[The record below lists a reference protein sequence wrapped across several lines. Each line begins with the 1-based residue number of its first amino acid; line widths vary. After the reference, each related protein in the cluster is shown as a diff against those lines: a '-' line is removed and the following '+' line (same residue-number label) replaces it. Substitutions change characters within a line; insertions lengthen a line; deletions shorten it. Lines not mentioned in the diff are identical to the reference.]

1 MSTLYG
7 TLFTIQ
13 QFLFP
18 ALEKE
23 LQCSLSEPLQLFVTV
38 AELIAPG
45 PLMENLEWQRR
56 GRPSHWRL
64 PIVLSLVAKAVFDL
78 PTTRVLLERLKY
90 DATLRRLC
98 GWERVSELPSEAT
111 FSRAFADFARQELP
125 QRIHEAMIR
134 AHYGEKLAGH
144 VNRDATA
151 IESRER
157 AARKAPRPPKLK
169 RKRGRPRRG
178 QVRQPAAPRRLE
190 LQASRS
196 LAQNLADLPTCCD
209 NGAKQNSKGNLQFWR
224 GYKLHLDVVDG
235 EIPVSAILTS
245 ASLQDS
251 QVAIPLAQLTAR
263 RVTNLYDLM
272 DAGYDA
278 REIRE
283 FSRTLGHVPLIDPS
297 ARRGGGPPLTPAQ
310 RQRFK
315 ERTTVERV
323 NGDLKD
329 NHGARHVR
337 VRGAV
342 KVLAHLM
349 WGVIVVTAKGLRRLL
364 E

>member
-1 MSTLYG
+1 MSTLCG
-7 TLFTIQ
+7 TLFTTQ
-13 QFLFP
+13 QVLFP

-23 LQCSLSEPLQLFVTV
+23 LERPLSEPLRTFVTV
-38 AELIAPG
+38 AELIAPAR
-45 PLMENLEWQRR
+45 MVENLEWQHR
-56 GRPSHWRL
+56 GRPSHWRM
-64 PIVLSLVAKAVFDL
+64 PIVLSFVAKAVFDL
-78 PTTRVLLERLKY
+78 PTTRALLDRLRY

-98 GWERVSELPSEAT
+98 GWERASELPSEST
-111 FSRAFADFARQELP
+111 FSRAGGDFARQQLP

-151 IESRER
+151 IEARER
-157 AARKAPRPPKLK
+157 PVRKAPRPKF
-169 RKRGRPRRG
+169 KRGRPRRG
-178 QVRQPAAPRRLE
+178 EARPPAAARRLE
-190 LQASRS
+190 LQLSRS
-196 LAQNLADLPTCCD
+196 LAENLADLPTRCD
-209 NGAKQNSKGNLQFWR
+209 SGAKKNSQGHLQFWR

-245 ASLQDS
+245 ASTHDS
-251 QVAIPLAQLTAR
+251 QVAIPLGQLTAR
-263 RVTNLYDLM
+263 RVCNLYDVM

-278 REIRE
+278 QEIRA
-283 FSRTLGHVPLIDPS
+283 FSRTLGHVALIDPS

-323 NGDLKD
+323 NSDLKD
-329 NHGARHVR
+329 NHGGRHVR

-349 WGVIVVTAKGLRRLL
+349 WGVIVVTAKGLCRLL